1 MTPPS
6 LFVLLLERT
15 GIHRSG
21 YPSFCVRKH
30 IHHICSSIQGLLRY
44 IHHCLSSSYPF
55 ASLVP
60 LFLVMV
66 RLHLL
71 HSSWGYTSTAI
82 ARFCSDCTS
91 HFKKKEGPLAGAY
104 IYCYSK
110 QECSRGNF
118 RAT

>member
-1 MTPPS
+1 MDGYI
-6 LFVLLLERT
+6 
-15 GIHRSG
+15 GI
-21 YPSFCVRKH
+21 
-30 IHHICSSIQGLLRY
+30 SIQRLLQY

-55 ASLVP
+55 GSLAP

-71 HSSWGYTSTAI
+71 HSSWGYTSSAI
-82 ARFCSDCTS
+82 ARLCSDCTS
-91 HFKKKEGPLAGAY
+91 HFKKKEGPLAGAS

-110 QECSRGNF
+110 QECSRGNS